1 METNL
6 LKWHHYSHIR
16 TVSYSFHSSTV
27 FLGGFHCHSQLCT
40 YLLFCFYF
48 VHVYIGLTT
57 WTNKVIIECNV
68 TKDLASLLRWSSTL
82 DDYRMFGKWYFVT
95 KIVLTYCEKKLFY
108 WSRKTFEIL
117 GWRLTICKNFEI
129 TKTIYSNSE
138 RSEQFLVTECFLTSS
153 WRFLIP
159 IKLEKLELELE
170 KKYWDLETCRKSYKK
185 NNIWPCHWTKLI
197 GFGRW
202 SIQKNRSLSSLKV
215 PFLIIL
221 VLVPLS

>member
-48 VHVYIGLTT
+48 VHVYIGLTM

-68 TKDLASLLRWSSTL
+68 TKVLASLLCWSSTL

-95 KIVLTYCEKKLFY
+95 KIVLTYWEKKLFY
-108 WSRKTFEIL
+108 WSRKTFEIR
-117 GWRLTICKNFEI
+117 GRRPRIFKIFEI
-129 TKTIYSNSE
+129 TRTFYSNSE
-138 RSEQFLVTECFLTSS
+138 RTIQFLKQKRKFCTTSKTDCHLSRQKIREITAGHLFVPGTRPKSLILPYVRIVLT
-153 WRFLIP
+153 FHCLN
-159 IKLEKLELELE
+159 KL
-170 KKYWDLETCRKSYKK
+170 
-185 NNIWPCHWTKLI
+185 
-197 GFGRW
+197 F
-202 SIQKNRSLSSLKV
+202 
-215 PFLIIL
+215 
-221 VLVPLS
+221 